1 MLVLGSLTPTDPV
14 DCARRARRYTDD
26 WMGLRVDASGMHRP
40 RVCKR
45 SSCPGCGEPIGV
57 YEPIWRFSP
66 ELVAER
72 TAWLLLPHVP
82 APLESLWH
90 ASCAEA
96 NGIDGG

>member
-1 MLVLGSLTPTDPV
+1 MLVLGSLTSTDAV
-14 DCARRARRYTDD
+14 VCAGWARRFTDD
-26 WMGLRVDASGMHRP
+26 WMGLRVDARRMDRP
-40 RVCKR
+40 RVR
-45 SSCPGCGEPIGV
+45 ERASCPGCGEPIGV

-66 ELVAER
+66 EVGAER

-96 NGIDGG
+96 DGIDGG